1 MGDENTCALA
11 QLGGRLGRGE
21 GDACGEGSRTWV
33 GCRREFTD
41 TPVEAFAWVRPQLHA
56 DALAHGKTGK
66 LLLGQAD
73 DHLTLAVCGQG
84 EHGLPGRDHLAD
96 FDLALGDD
104 TGLRRT
110 QHCVLGLVAGHIELG
125 LGLFQAGHAGAVQVF
140 GIVVLRVADHLP
152 VQQLLV
158 AITLGAHQRQVGFG
172 GGHLG
177 TIGFQLQAHILWV
190 QLGQRLLGLD
200 PLALFD
206 QAFADFAGNA
216 EGQLRFE
223 ARAHFAG
230 VAVGSRFGR
239 LWLNHQCRARRG
251 RWRGFLAARRK
262 EQGDGSGQSDGQG
275 MAQHDESFREEHIE
289 YLYWRVY

>member
-1 MGDENTCALA
+1 M
-11 QLGGRLGRGE
+11 
-21 GDACGEGSRTWV
+21 
-33 GCRREFTD
+33 
-41 TPVEAFAWVRPQLHA
+41 
-56 DALAHGKTGK
+56 
-66 LLLGQAD
+66 
-73 DHLTLAVCGQG
+73 
-84 EHGLPGRDHLAD
+84 
-96 FDLALGDD
+96 
-104 TGLRRT
+104 
-110 QHCVLGLVAGHIELG
+110 
-125 LGLFQAGHAGAVQVF
+125 
-140 GIVVLRVADHLP
+140 RVADHLP

-190 QLGQRLLGLD
+190 KLGQRLLGLD

-206 QAFADFAGNA
+206 QAFADFAGN
-216 EGQLRFE
+216 
-223 ARAHFAG
+223 
-230 VAVGSRFGR
+230 RFGR

-251 RWRGFLAARRK
+251 GWRGFLAARRK